1 MRYLKSFN
9 IFEKVSYFD
18 REGVKKLLPKQLEI
32 ITNNGEF
39 KLVFNGIT
47 INDSLIQFSYY
58 HKVWGEP
65 TTLQFDLY
73 LTKVND
79 GDVSNSD
86 TLKLD
91 VDITYGDAMV
101 SEFTITPPND
111 ISVEHYT
118 GKGSK
123 YDPETFFGFTDESL
137 NELIDFFNK
146 FGYSLKPDQFL
157 FIDKEN
163 DDYSKK
169 LKNI

>member
-1 MRYLKSFN
+1 MKYLKPFN

-18 REGVKKLLPKQLEI
+18 REGVKNLLPKELEI
-32 ITNNGEF
+32 ITTNGEF

-47 INDSLIQFSYY
+47 INDSLIQFDYY
-58 HKVWGEP
+58 QNVWGEP
-65 TTLQFDLY
+65 DVIQFNLY

-101 SEFTITPPND
+101 SEFTITPPNNV
-111 ISVEHYT
+111 SVEHYT
-118 GKGSK
+118 GKGSM

-137 NELIDFFNK
+137 NKIIKFFNK
-146 FGYSLKPDQFL
+146 FGYSLKVDQFL
-157 FIDKEN
+157 FIDKKN

-169 LKNI
+169 IKK